1 MLKIV
6 GIMLLG
12 VVTGFALKKRK
23 MGWVQKAITVVI
35 WMLLFALGIAVG
47 MNPDIMEHWDT
58 LGVQA
63 ALLAIGGVGGSVLL
77 SWIIYCRFFVH
88 DKLAGEDQEERI
100 KD

>member
-12 VVTGFALKKRK
+12 VITGFALRKRK
-23 MGWVQKAITVVI
+23 MGWVQKAITGVI
-35 WMLLFALGIAVG
+35 WILLFTLGIAVG

-63 ALLAIGGVGGSVLL
+63 ALLALGGVGGSVLL
-77 SWIIYCRFFVH
+77 AWAVYCRFFVH
-88 DKLAGEDQEERI
+88 DKPDEEEQEERI